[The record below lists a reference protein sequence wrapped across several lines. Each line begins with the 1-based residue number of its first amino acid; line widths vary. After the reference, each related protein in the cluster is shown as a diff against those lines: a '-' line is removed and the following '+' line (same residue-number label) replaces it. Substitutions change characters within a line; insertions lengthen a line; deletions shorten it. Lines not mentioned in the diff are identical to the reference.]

1 MVMEM
6 VASDIVTN
14 PTTEWPMTFF
24 VTKVEN
30 ETHHTQTI
38 LYHHLA
44 VAVVPQISKCKKV
57 ALHARNQQCPAVKFK
72 IRAKFMS
79 LDHDDDDEV
88 RTINQSKKRRVN
100 ERHWTLLIVFRSAFI
115 SDCFVRSSYDTS
127 ITTTNK
133 KHTQVFSFFYC
144 VLYKKMTSLS
154 RSSQKKNNDDD
165 DKLKKTKIKNSQ
177 VATTTANNTDTAD
190 SRLNPVVMALVAF
203 IVLVAIVLSD
213 RILAAND
220 HHHGSSPGATGAAER
235 SNAADFFSS
244 ASSRRLIQHQNTIH
258 VFITANSNKDSN
270 DPIGLK
276 LQQDLKVVLNNE
288 DRFQLIVHALTLE
301 QQESFLEASSCGQD
315 ALDRF
320 QELVQRQ
327 QEHLA
332 AEVWKYCALRE
343 NGGVFIDSSSPLLV
357 RLHDVLESV
366 GSSTGTGSTAGSSS
380 SSRSVAVLSEEYFPK
395 TIHSSLLILQPNQKH
410 IAASM
415 LQVLVDT
422 SLETLEFHQLFLP
435 RTLYELISSDANAKT
450 ATEAE
455 SLVLGDNGPNWIIY
469 ETKCHVDPL
478 RRQQQDGGGDA
489 TTIGWTDSSTSFRY
503 SHACPVH
510 AGFCCTVQDDTH
522 KTVMISRH
530 PILPFQKVSN
540 RLPLPY
546 NAEAGHYNE
555 AELPYISTI
564 KERVYERPVVTTTNS
579 KNKGGEEQSNATPN
593 FFDLLLANNCLPDD
607 VNCSKCLRD
616 KSGSDCVKCAK
627 PCGCYCE
634 TLCKV
639 KPAAKFVAKDIT
651 ISPPLYSR
659 DPNRLVPRII
669 HQTYFEELTQEKYP
683 NMSRLINSFKSS
695 GWEYRFY
702 TDEDAQN
709 FLSTH
714 FPAEVRQAYDTLR
727 PGAFKAD
734 LFRYCAL
741 LIHGGLYVDVDIML
755 ESFLDNSIP
764 ANVGFLTPMD
774 EPGVGV
780 NRRFCV
786 WNGLIASAPGH
797 PFLAK
802 AIETVVNQ
810 VRNRFTSVDVDARFC
825 PSQEMSIL
833 HSFDMLFTAGPCLL
847 GSAINFS
854 LGREGQRRF
863 VPGELVPKEMDEYEK
878 ASSFVIGAEEP
889 LSRIPGRTIILHQ
902 EKWDMG
908 SHRFTFVEKNLVVA
922 ATDLEDSDD
931 RANQAATSGKKTEH
945 YSKTHA
951 ATGIYGLEGLYTDR
965 KSANED
971 VRFLVDLSMQTKIK
985 SAASASVAV
994 VS

>member
-1 MVMEM
+1 M
-6 VASDIVTN
+6 
-14 PTTEWPMTFF
+14 F
-24 VTKVEN
+24 
-30 ETHHTQTI
+30 
-38 LYHHLA
+38 
-44 VAVVPQISKCKKV
+44 
-57 ALHARNQQCPAVKFK
+57 
-72 IRAKFMS
+72 
-79 LDHDDDDEV
+79 
-88 RTINQSKKRRVN
+88 
-100 ERHWTLLIVFRSAFI
+100 
-115 SDCFVRSSYDTS
+115 
-127 ITTTNK
+127 
-133 KHTQVFSFFYC
+133 
-144 VLYKKMTSLS
+144 
-154 RSSQKKNNDDD
+154 
-165 DKLKKTKIKNSQ
+165 
-177 VATTTANNTDTAD
+177 
-190 SRLNPVVMALVAF
+190 
-203 IVLVAIVLSD
+203 
-213 RILAAND
+213 
-220 HHHGSSPGATGAAER
+220 
-235 SNAADFFSS
+235 
-244 ASSRRLIQHQNTIH
+244 
-258 VFITANSNKDSN
+258 
-270 DPIGLK
+270 
-276 LQQDLKVVLNNE
+276 
-288 DRFQLIVHALTLE
+288 
-301 QQESFLEASSCGQD
+301 
-315 ALDRF
+315 
-320 QELVQRQ
+320 
-327 QEHLA
+327 
-332 AEVWKYCALRE
+332 
-343 NGGVFIDSSSPLLV
+343 
-357 RLHDVLESV
+357 
-366 GSSTGTGSTAGSSS
+366 SSS
-380 SSRSVAVLSEEYFPK
+380 SSNSRSVAVLSEEYFPK
-395 TIHSSLLILQPNQKH
+395 TIHSSLLILQPDQKH

-435 RTLYELISSDANAKT
+435 RTLYELIATDAK
-450 ATEAE
+450 ATMTVTE
-455 SLVLGDNGPNWIIY
+455 SLVLGENGPNWMIY

-478 RRQQQDGGGDA
+478 RRRQGDGGDDA
-489 TTIGWTDSSTSFRY
+489 AAAIGWTDSSTSFRY

-510 AGFCCTVQDDTH
+510 AGFCCTVQDDSS

-540 RLPLPY
+540 QLPRPY

-555 AELPYISTI
+555 AELPYIATI
-564 KERVYERPVVTTTNS
+564 KERVYERPLTITTS
-579 KNKGGEEQSNATPN
+579 SNKRGQEQGNATPN

-616 KSGSDCVKCAK
+616 KAGADCVKCAK
-627 PCGCYCE
+627 VCRCYCE

-639 KPAAKFVAKDIT
+639 KPMAKFVAKDIT
-651 ISPPLYSR
+651 ISPPLYAR

-825 PSQEMSIL
+825 PNQEMSIL

-854 LGREGQRRF
+854 LGREGQQRF
-863 VPGELVPKEMDEYEK
+863 VPGELVPKEMDEYKK

-951 ATGIYGLEGLYTDR
+951 QTGIYGLEGLYTDR

-985 SAASASVAV
+985 AAAAAAV